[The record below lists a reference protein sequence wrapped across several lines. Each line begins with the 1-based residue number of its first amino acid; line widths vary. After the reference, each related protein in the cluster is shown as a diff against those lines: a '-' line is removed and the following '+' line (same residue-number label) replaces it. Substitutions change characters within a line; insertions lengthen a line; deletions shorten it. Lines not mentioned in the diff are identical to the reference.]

1 MTTKSAN
8 NTHKITTIL
17 TFGTFDHFHA
27 GHEYYLAE
35 AYKKAKKPKQL
46 IVIIARDQTV
56 EKVKGFKPTDD
67 EEVRKKNVSNNSFV
81 TEAILGDLEDPY
93 TILTKI
99 NPDLI
104 CLGYDQSAFIT
115 DLPQKLQELN
125 LNPQIIRIPA
135 HHPDKYKS
143 SIIKNKLIKNANIH

>member
-1 MTTKSAN
+1 MTQNHEN
-8 NTHKITTIL
+8 NTIKKTTIL

-35 AYKKAKKPKQL
+35 AYKKAPDPKQL

-56 EKVKGFKPTDD
+56 EKVKGFKPTDN
-67 EEVRKKNVSNNSFV
+67 EQTRKLNVAKSSFV
-81 TEAILGDLEDPY
+81 TTTILGDLDNPY
-93 TILTKI
+93 AILSQI

-125 LNPQIIRIPA
+125 LNPEIIRIPA
-135 HHPDKYKS
+135 YHPEKYKS
-143 SIIKNKLIKNANIH
+143 SIIKNKNNQ